1 MFLELAIVSKAAC
14 LISVDSDLLVLN
26 PFQDVQIL
34 NVTNFL
40 ENFNN
45 ISKLQI
51 TKALNFICEI
61 EGFCVVE
68 FIFINPIG

>member
-1 MFLELAIVSKAAC
+1 MADRFLIRFRCIIVECRDPKDNMFLELAIVSKAAC

-40 ENFNN
+40 ENF
-45 ISKLQI
+45 
-51 TKALNFICEI
+51 
-61 EGFCVVE
+61 
-68 FIFINPIG
+68 